1 MNNSE
6 IAKEIVGMALRQI
19 DFNQVFSTNFSSS
32 DAETLGKQFAH
43 FYQAFYK
50 GVLSAL
56 NAPEQAQAVE
66 EDEPKLPDIVS
77 TRSALPPP
85 ARTTRRSQIKVKQS
99 KLNDVLLSRDRHP

>member
-1 MNNSE
+1 MDNSD
-6 IAKEIVGMALRQI
+6 IAKEIAGMALRQI

-56 NAPEQAQAVE
+56 DAPEQVETIE

-77 TRSALPPP
+77 TRSAPPPP

-99 KLNDVLLSRDRHP
+99 KLNDVLLFKERRP